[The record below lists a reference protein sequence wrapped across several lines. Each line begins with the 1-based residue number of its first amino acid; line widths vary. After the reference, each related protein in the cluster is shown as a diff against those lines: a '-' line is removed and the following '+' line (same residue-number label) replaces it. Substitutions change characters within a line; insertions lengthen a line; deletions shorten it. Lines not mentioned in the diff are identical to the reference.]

1 MALDVYFKED
11 ILNALRSAA
20 AANGGAMGMIAEWQ
34 SDPELRNVNAAKLA
48 AIYERGF
55 QQALGSIGLAF
66 GVIDMPQ
73 PPRQIQRSAESQ
85 QEWSDANVIG
95 FLWRQT

>member
-66 GVIDMPQ
+66 GVVEPQ
-73 PPRQIQRSAESQ
+73 RPPPRQIQEPQ
-85 QEWSDANVIG
+85 QYEWGDASVIG